1 MEKVWNMS
9 KIDMNLYLYDIYI
22 IYYSYIIILLIVYGQ
37 LYTHYLT
44 VGTNEYII
52 TSQLLGVTLLKYLIN
67 SYWSIIIYTNNL
79 KLTFFFFF
87 K

>member
-9 KIDMNLYLYDIYI
+9 KIDVNLYLY
-22 IYYSYIIILLIVYGQ
+22 IIILPIVYGQ

-79 KLTFFFFF
+79 KLTFFFFQRVHL
-87 K
+87 